1 MHYTFRLLCSS
12 HPEEAGGQDWKSN
25 QPGIKERLTELQK
38 AIEEDTQ
45 LKPEDKAD
53 LLKQVEAL
61 AVATKTSDPDKKES
75 LVRQAK
81 KIFKATLDSLPDTA
95 KLAEACSKLLPI
107 ILGYWDLQ
115 NDSKDQ
121 IAYIELSSRSRVLSF
136 CSIRFFAHE

>member
-1 MHYTFRLLCSS
+1 MSRILGFIMHLGCFALIIQRR
-12 HPEEAGGQDWKSN
+12 
-25 QPGIKERLTELQK
+25 PGSKTGKVIKERLTELQK

-53 LLKQVEAL
+53 LLEQVEAL

-81 KIFKATLDSLPDTA
+81 KIFKATLDGLPDTA

-107 ILGYWDLQ
+107 ILGL
-115 NDSKDQ
+115 
-121 IAYIELSSRSRVLSF
+121 LG
-136 CSIRFFAHE
+136 FAS

>member
-1 MHYTFRLLCSS
+1 LHYTFRLLCSY
-12 HPEEAGGQDWKSN
+12 HPEEAGEQDRKSN
-25 QPGIKERLTELQK
+25 QPGIKERLTELHK

-53 LLKQVEAL
+53 LLEQVEAL

-81 KIFKATLDSLPDTA
+81 KIFKATLDGLPDTA

-107 ILGYWDLQ
+107 ILGL
-115 NDSKDQ
+115 
-121 IAYIELSSRSRVLSF
+121 LG
-136 CSIRFFAHE
+136 FAK